1 MNKMEK
7 ELLLMIETEGQ
18 CLKMNSASDVYEN
31 ALLNQQELSILNRY
45 EELAKHNILLVEA
58 S

>member
-7 ELLLMIETEGQ
+7 ELFLMIETEGQ
-18 CLKMNSASDVYEN
+18 CLKVNSASDVYEN
-31 ALLNQQELSILNRY
+31 AILNQQELSILNRY